1 MRSVQNIITTTMFK
15 PLVLLLLCLIAL
27 PQVIEFS
34 RNFQEWSSD
43 DAVWCTTACQPYP
56 HRLIGNLETNVFIT
70 SCLLIFTL
78 FLCVAFGVLFC
89 RAGSQ
94 QEAALE
100 SLTKRAHRKICK
112 LQIMGTQCGDRVDI
126 SVKKSSIQKGAFL
139 FHVQTAP
146 DLSEFVGKT
155 LWWNGAPQVRIIA
168 KGSCNF
174 CIYTKQLTLP
184 VRCESAYV
192 YKGDYMEL
200 TRLRSNIT
208 TVLGELN
215 RRMIVSDGEC
225 PKFAETLVDLTIN

>member
-1 MRSVQNIITTTMFK
+1 MVFVQNIIITTMFK

-34 RNFQEWSSD
+34 RNFQEWID
-43 DAVWCTTACQPYP
+43 DDVVWCTTECQPYP

-89 RAGSQ
+89 WTGSQ
-94 QEAALE
+94 QEAVLE

-112 LQIMGTQCGDRVDI
+112 LQIIGTQCGDRVDI

-146 DLSEFVGKT
+146 DLSEFIGKT
-155 LWWNGAPQVRIIA
+155 LWWNGVPQVRIIA
-168 KGSCNF
+168 KGPCEYDT
-174 CIYTKQLTLP
+174 YTKLLTLP
-184 VRCESAYV
+184 AHCVNAYV
-192 YKGDYMEL
+192 YKGACMEL
-200 TRLRSNIT
+200 TRLHSNVT
-208 TVLGELN
+208 TILGELN
-215 RRMIVSDGEC
+215 RRMTVSDGGH
-225 PKFAETLVDLTIN
+225 PKFDDETLID